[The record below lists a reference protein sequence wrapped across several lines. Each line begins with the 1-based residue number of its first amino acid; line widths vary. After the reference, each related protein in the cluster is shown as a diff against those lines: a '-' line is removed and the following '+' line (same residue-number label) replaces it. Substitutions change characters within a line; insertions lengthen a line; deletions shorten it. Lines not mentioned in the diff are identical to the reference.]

1 MRIFF
6 FCKGSFIS
14 TQKLEV
20 KLKEFNDAS
29 NSEIVITESKNHELK
44 PTTKIVQ
51 LTCSKTSTSIGAI
64 NVFLNQVKVEAKC
77 ERYTGVI
84 FEDFY
89 CLAKSIEYDTSNLIK
104 SDDFITFDCIAEG
117 QPELKISVK
126 LFKSGK

>member
-1 MRIFF
+1 
-6 FCKGSFIS
+6 
-14 TQKLEV
+14 L
-20 KLKEFNDAS
+20 NDAT
-29 NSEIVITESKNHELK
+29 NNEIVITESKSIELNS
-44 PTTKIVQ
+44 TTKKVR
-51 LTCSKTSTSIGAI
+51 LTCTRTSATETI

-89 CLAKSIEYDTSNLIK
+89 CLAKSIEYDTSSLIK
-104 SDDFITFDCIAEG
+104 SDDFTTFDCIAEG